1 MGDMIKV
8 LFYVRTNKMNRKGL
22 IPIYMRVTISG
33 RRFNVTTS
41 RYVEPA
47 KWSAIGEKMDCKT
60 EENQEVNDYLAVLR
74 NKAFT
79 IQKKLMAVDKPV
91 TIQEFSK
98 QWYGVKEAGRM
109 LIEIFKHHNQQVKD
123 LVGRQYSHATWKR
136 YETSLEHT
144 QHFMEDT
151 YKISDIDVSQ
161 IKYKFITD
169 YEFWLKTKRNCNQN
183 STVKYLTNFK
193 KIIFICI
200 KNSWL
205 DRDPFVGYKMIK
217 REVEREVLNEE
228 ELKVMTEKKL
238 VIDRIA
244 MVRDTFLFCCY
255 TGLAYIDVK
264 QLKRTEIVT
273 GIDGAK
279 WIFTHREKT
288 ETPSRVP
295 LLPPAFAIIERYKN
309 HPLCEINLLPVFSN
323 QRMNAYL
330 KEVADLCG
338 ITKKLTTHMARH
350 TFATTVT
357 LNNGVPIETVS
368 KMLGHRNLR
377 TTQHYAKVLDKKV
390 SEDMN
395 LLKAKFAVIDPAAI
409 VLQSNR

>member
-22 IPIYMRVTISG
+22 VPVYMRVTINGG
-33 RRFNVTTS
+33 RFEAATS
-41 RYVEPA
+41 RYVEPG
-47 KWSAIGEKMDCKT
+47 KWSTIGEKMDCKFK
-60 EENQEVNDYLAVLR
+60 ENQETNEYLAVLR

-79 IQKKLMAVDKPV
+79 IQKKLITLEKAVTV
-91 TIQEFSK
+91 EEFSRR
-98 QWYGVKEAGRM
+98 WRGVKETARM
-109 LIEIFKHHNQQVKD
+109 LMEVFKYHNQQVKE
-123 LVGRQYSHATWKR
+123 LIGRQYSHATWKR
-136 YETSLEHT
+136 YETSFEHT
-144 QHFMEDT
+144 QHFMQDT
-151 YKISDIDVSQ
+151 YKISDIDISQ

-193 KIIFICI
+193 KIIYICL

-228 ELKVMTEKKL
+228 ELKVMAEKKFA
-238 VIDRIA
+238 IDRIS

-264 QLKRTEIVT
+264 QLKRSEIVT
-273 GIDGAK
+273 GIDGGK

-295 LLPPAFAIIERYKN
+295 LLPPA
-309 HPLCEINLLPVFSN
+309 CEI
-323 QRMNAYL
+323 
-330 KEVADLCG
+330 K
-338 ITKKLTTHMARH
+338 
-350 TFATTVT
+350 
-357 LNNGVPIETVS
+357 
-368 KMLGHRNLR
+368 HR
-377 TTQHYAKVLDKKV
+377 
-390 SEDMN
+390 
-395 LLKAKFAVIDPAAI
+395 
-409 VLQSNR
+409 